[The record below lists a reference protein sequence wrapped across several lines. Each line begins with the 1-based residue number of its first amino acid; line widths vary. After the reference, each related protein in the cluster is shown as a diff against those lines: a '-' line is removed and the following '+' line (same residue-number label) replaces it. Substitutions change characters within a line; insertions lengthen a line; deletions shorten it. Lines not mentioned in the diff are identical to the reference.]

1 MVKQVIQIDKVA
13 NVPGT
18 KKIAA
23 VMTNKGRVFTVEQIR
38 NFIDQGIGVV
48 INDMNTG
55 ITTAVTK
62 KGMDGIQSVRDDTKE
77 NNLDSLEEFEL

>member
-1 MVKQVIQIDKVA
+1 MKQVIQIDKVA

-23 VMTNKGRVFTVEQIR
+23 VMTNKGRVYTVEQIR
-38 NFIDQGIGVV
+38 NFIDQGISVV
-48 INDMNTG
+48 INDLNSGM
-55 ITTAVTK
+55 TTAVTK
-62 KGMDGIQSVRDDTKE
+62 RDETGIQSIRDDSKE

>member
-1 MVKQVIQIDKVA
+1 MKQVIQIDKVA

-23 VMTNKGRVFTVEQIR
+23 VMTNKGRVYTVEQII
-38 NFIDQGIGVV
+38 NFIDKGISVV
-48 INDMNTG
+48 INDINSGT
-55 ITTAVTK
+55 TTAVTK
-62 KGMDGIQSVRDDTKE
+62 RDDGIQSIRDDTKQ

>member
-1 MVKQVIQIDKVA
+1 MKQVIQIDKVA

-23 VMTNKGRVFTVEQIR
+23 VMTNKGRVYTVEQIR
-38 NFIDQGIGVV
+38 NFIDQGIPVV
-48 INDMNTG
+48 ITDLNTG
-55 ITTAVTK
+55 QTTSVTK
-62 KGMDGIQSVRDDTKE
+62 RDETGIQSIRDDTKQ